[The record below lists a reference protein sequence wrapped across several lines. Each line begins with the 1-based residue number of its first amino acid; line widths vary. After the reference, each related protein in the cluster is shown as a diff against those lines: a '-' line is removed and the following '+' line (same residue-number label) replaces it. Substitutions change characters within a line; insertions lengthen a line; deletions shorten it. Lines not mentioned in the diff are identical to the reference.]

1 MINRVRFNY
10 SVVDMIAYVL
20 RCVCL
25 RRFSKLRYNA
35 SLKVHYMFKKSEE
48 MLNNELDVIS
58 LMKKARQS
66 RLLTQIVLN
75 QKQKTLLRF

>member
-10 SVVDMIAYVL
+10 SVVDMISYVL
-20 RCVCL
+20 RCVCI
-25 RRFSKLRYNA
+25 RRFNKLRYNTG
-35 SLKVHYMFKKSEE
+35 LKVHYMFKKSEE